1 MRILIAEDDPA
12 IQFLA
17 KELMEH
23 WGFDYDLVS
32 NGQEAVEQAKINEG
46 EYDLCLMDIDMPI
59 MNGLEATKII
69 RRNLNYFPIMALTGN
84 LEVKEKY
91 LLIGMDDLLEKPY
104 SIDSLYQKINEL
116 TVKLLKIS
124 KNNNKVYLKK
134 EIPVDSEQ
142 NKELQELA
150 KQDLCKM
157 TLKGHDVT
165 LIVHK
170 NVPNKIA
177 HDFIEKELDI
187 SIFLDRDRNN
197 PGECHLYKS
206 NNLTPIIHFDEDIYN
221 EKLMKEDEN
230 IKQYSTMI
238 LKKKQSSDK

>member
-84 LEVKEKY
+84 LER
-91 LLIGMDDLLEKPY
+91 
-104 SIDSLYQKINEL
+104 
-116 TVKLLKIS
+116 TFR
-124 KNNNKVYLKK
+124 
-134 EIPVDSEQ
+134 
-142 NKELQELA
+142 A
-150 KQDLCKM
+150 
-157 TLKGHDVT
+157 
-165 LIVHK
+165 
-170 NVPNKIA
+170 
-177 HDFIEKELDI
+177 
-187 SIFLDRDRNN
+187 
-197 PGECHLYKS
+197 
-206 NNLTPIIHFDEDIYN
+206 N
-221 EKLMKEDEN
+221 EK
-230 IKQYSTMI
+230 QF
-238 LKKKQSSDK
+238 

>member
-17 KELMEH
+17 ERLMKR
-23 WGFDYDLVS
+23 WGFDYDMVS
-32 NGQEAVEQAKINEG
+32 NGQEAVKQAKINEG

-59 MNGLEATKII
+59 MNGLEATKVI
-69 RRNLNYFPIMALTGN
+69 RQKLKYFPIMALTGN
-84 LEVKEKY
+84 LKVKEKY
-91 LLIGMDDLLEKPY
+91 WAMGMDDFLEKPY

-124 KNNNKVYLKK
+124 KKDNKIYLKK
-134 EIPVDSEQ
+134 ETPVDSEH
-142 NKELQELA
+142 NKELRELA

-206 NNLTPIIHFDEDIYN
+206 NNLTPIIHFDEDIYK
-221 EKLMKEDEN
+221 EKLIKEDEN
-230 IKQYSTMI
+230 IKQYDTMI
-238 LKKKQSSDK
+238 LKKKETSDK